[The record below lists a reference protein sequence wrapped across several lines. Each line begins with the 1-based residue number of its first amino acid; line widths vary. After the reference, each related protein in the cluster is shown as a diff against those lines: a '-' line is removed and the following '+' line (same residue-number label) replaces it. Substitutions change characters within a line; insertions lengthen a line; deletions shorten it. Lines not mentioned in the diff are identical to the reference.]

1 MKVETVIQEDTCG
14 CVFDHFG
21 NYFLAECE
29 RHAKERA
36 EAEEKEQAT
45 DIEDRI
51 LAVVKASAKPIKAS
65 AIAERLEV
73 SAADVVRSIRGM
85 EEDGRIKATIIR
97 GWLHYSA
104 K

>member
-1 MKVETVIQEDTCG
+1 MD
-14 CVFDHFG
+14 
-21 NYFLAECE
+21 
-29 RHAKERA
+29 
-36 EAEEKEQAT
+36 

-51 LAVVKASAKPIKAS
+51 LAVVKESAKPIKAS

-73 SAADVVRSIRGM
+73 SAADVVRVIQGM
-85 EEDGRIKATIIR
+85 EEDGRIKATIIH

>member
-1 MKVETVIQEDTCG
+1 MD
-14 CVFDHFG
+14 
-21 NYFLAECE
+21 
-29 RHAKERA
+29 
-36 EAEEKEQAT
+36 

-51 LAVVKASAKPIKAS
+51 LNVVKASAKPIKAS
-65 AIAERLEV
+65 AIAQRLEL
-73 SAADVVRSIRGM
+73 STADVVRSIRGM

>member
-1 MKVETVIQEDTCG
+1 MD
-14 CVFDHFG
+14 
-21 NYFLAECE
+21 
-29 RHAKERA
+29 
-36 EAEEKEQAT
+36 

-73 SAADVVRSIRGM
+73 SAADVVRAIRGM
-85 EEDGRIKATIIR
+85 EEDGRIKATIIH